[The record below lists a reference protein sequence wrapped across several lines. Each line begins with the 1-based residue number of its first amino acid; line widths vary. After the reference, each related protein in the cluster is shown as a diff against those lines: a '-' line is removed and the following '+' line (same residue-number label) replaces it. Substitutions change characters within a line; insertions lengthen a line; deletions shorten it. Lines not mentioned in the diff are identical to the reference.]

1 MINGTV
7 VDTSIWVNYLSQ
19 KNDLQVN
26 VTNAIIESKSLHI
39 LPVILHEVL
48 QGIEKDDLFNIIQD
62 NFRALRNIEYD
73 NYEAALQSAMMYR
86 FLQKKGITIRKPN
99 DCLIAVLCIEFN
111 LSLYHCDRDFD
122 NIAKH
127 TSLKIY
133 K

>member
-86 FLQKKGITIRKPN
+86 FLQKKGITICKPN